1 MIGLAQVPYQ
11 DLGSECSGVVKAV
24 GKSVTHLDPG
34 DRVCGLSS
42 GTFGSRT
49 RTTSL
54 LVSKIP
60 EELSFST
67 AATIPVIFCTALYSL
82 QTIGRLDKGESIL
95 IHAAAGGVGQAAI
108 MLSQFLGAEVFV
120 TLSSAEKKDF
130 VKKVYGI
137 PESHIFSSRDTTFES
152 GILRATNN
160 KGVDVILNSIAG
172 EGLKAS
178 WRCIAPLGRFVE
190 IGKADLVQNSYLD
203 MKRFL
208 GSVTFAGV
216 DLTVVAKHKPEIF
229 NKLLTEVLELYQSSA
244 IRAVSP
250 ITCFGMSEIQN
261 AMRLMQGGKHMGKII
276 IQGQSNDIVQV
287 IVKSYLAGGW
297 IDTDTRDTGSAISNQ
312 HDDSASRCVLSHN
325 GRHWRNWAIIGILAC
340 QERRQK
346 YRARLAQWFGQQ
358 FSPCA
363 RRGCTDPR
371 HWCKHRSSNMRC
383 WQSGAVGRPH
393 QRDSRDNATNKGGY
407 SWCHGPPGQLM
418 LSSPA

>member
-24 GKSVTHLDPG
+24 GKSVTHLAPG
-34 DRVCGLSS
+34 DRICGLST
-42 GTFGSRT
+42 GTFGNRT

-60 EELSFST
+60 EDLSFST

-82 QTIGRLDKGESIL
+82 QTIGRLEKGESIL

-108 MLSQFLGAEVFV
+108 MLSQLLGAEVFV
-120 TLSSAEKKDF
+120 TLGSAEKKDF

-137 PESHIFSSRDTTFES
+137 PESHMFSSRDTTFES
-152 GILRATNN
+152 GILRATSN

-178 WRCIAPLGRFVE
+178 WRCIAPMGRFVE
-190 IGKADLVQNSYLD
+190 IGKADLVQNSYLE
-203 MKRFL
+203 MKKFL

-216 DLTVVAKHKPEIF
+216 DLTVVAKYKPEIF

-250 ITCFGMSEIQN
+250 ITSFGMSEIQD

-276 IQGQSNDIVQV
+276 IQGYSNDIVQV
-287 IVKSYLAGGW
+287 MVKSCLAGRSILIYAMQALPSPISTTIAHQDASYLITGGTGGIGRSLAFW
-297 IDTDTRDTGSAISNQ
+297 LAKNGAKNIVLASRSGLGSGSAHALVEDIQTLDIGVNIAVRACDVSNRAQ
-312 HDDSASRCVLSHN
+312 LEDLIKGIREIMPPIKGVIHGAMVLRVS
-325 GRHWRNWAIIGILAC
+325 
-340 QERRQK
+340 
-346 YRARLAQWFGQQ
+346 
-358 FSPCA
+358 
-363 RRGCTDPR
+363 
-371 HWCKHRSSNMRC
+371 
-383 WQSGAVGRPH
+383 
-393 QRDSRDNATNKGGY
+393 
-407 SWCHGPPGQLM
+407 
-418 LSSPA
+418 